1 MLCLLV
7 LLIWRL
13 IYIWI
18 PGRCVK
24 FNQAD
29 LICRTKQPIRSRE
42 ILRNQWEKFSALVIS
57 WNPVVVGISKKR
69 RLSQKSKVSTV
80 HIEIRRLGLRVS
92 QTKVPSFVCTNF
104 TFIFRA
110 IYFGA
115 YDTAKMMVDKP
126 TIFTKFAI
134 AQVTLN
140 SKN

>member
-29 LICRTKQPIRSRE
+29 FLLKNRTANQKSGNFAQPMRE
-42 ILRNQWEKFSALVIS
+42 IFCTFIS
-57 WNPVVVGISKKR
+57 WNPVAVGISKKR

-92 QTKVPSFVCTNF
+92 KQKFPALFAQTLHLFLGRYISERMILPRWWLINQLYSPSLQLL
-104 TFIFRA
+104 R
-110 IYFGA
+110 
-115 YDTAKMMVDKP
+115 
-126 TIFTKFAI
+126 
-134 AQVTLN
+134 
-140 SKN
+140 